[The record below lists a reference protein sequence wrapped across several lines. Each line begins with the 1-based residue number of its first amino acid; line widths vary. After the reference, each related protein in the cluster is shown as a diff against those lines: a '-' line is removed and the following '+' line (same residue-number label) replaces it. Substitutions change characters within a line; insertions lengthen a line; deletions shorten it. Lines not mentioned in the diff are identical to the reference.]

1 MTISFAGK
9 GGVGKTTICSL
20 LSLYLDKKG
29 FKVLAI
35 DADPDANLSVALGAK
50 EIKPLSTQKE
60 LLKSIVNNHKSGL
73 QGFYELNVSVE
84 DVVQNYGEAW
94 GENSQILTL
103 GWSKN
108 GGEGCYCV
116 ENTALSSMIRS
127 VDKNQFDFII
137 IDGEAGLEHLS
148 RGVFANSD
156 MLILVYQMGRR
167 SIQTA
172 NDAKKLASDLG
183 IKNIK
188 NAICGYEDEELDI
201 FQNIFGEKFSI
212 KIPQLNFIRQKDILG
227 EKLELNDIIEPQL
240 DKFFDEL
247 EVKND

>member
-29 FKVLAI
+29 FRVLSI
-35 DADPDANLSVALGAK
+35 DADPDANLSVALGSNYT
-50 EIKPLSTQKE
+50 KPLSTQKE
-60 LLKSIVNNHKSGL
+60 LLKSIVNNHKNGL
-73 QGFYELNVSVE
+73 QGFYELNTTVE
-84 DVVQNYGEAW
+84 DVVETYGDSW
-94 GENSQILTL
+94 GNNSKVLTL

-116 ENTALSSMIRS
+116 ENTALSSLIRS
-127 VDKNQFDFII
+127 VDKNNFDFII

-156 MLILVYQMGRR
+156 LLILVYQMGRR
-167 SIQTA
+167 SVQTA
-172 NDAKKLASDLG
+172 KDAKKLASDLG

-188 NAICGYEDEELDI
+188 NAISGYKDDELKIFEEIFDEE
-201 FQNIFGEKFSI
+201 FSI
-212 KIPQLNFIRQKDILG
+212 KIPQQDNIRQKDILG
-227 EKLELNDIIEPQL
+227 EKLALNHIIEYEFETFL
-240 DKFFDEL
+240 NNLKVE
-247 EVKND
+247 ND